1 MERSVAKKVC
11 NNNSLDDCVVD
22 SNSLERRANFGQK
35 IAEQVEDPVQDQEV
49 EEFARNQMSQVTYR
63 RRAHTIACRVVCVT
77 SFFWGVLLTSW
88 VSVVVLVLPNIC
100 SSSWTVFEG

>member
-1 MERSVAKKVC
+1 
-11 NNNSLDDCVVD
+11 
-22 SNSLERRANFGQK
+22 
-35 IAEQVEDPVQDQEV
+35 
-49 EEFARNQMSQVTYR
+49 MSQVTYR

-77 SFFWGVLLTSW
+77 SFFGGVLLTSW